1 MSKLTNLLKRIV
13 SSVWRIFTLTRSVV
27 LNLIFIVFFIG
38 FITMLGRDS
47 EQVIVPNETALVLNL
62 VGDLV
67 EQKREVNPLDALL
80 FEAMDQTEEDPE
92 VLLADVLDVI
102 AKAKN
107 DDRVQ
112 LLVLQLQGLK
122 SAGLSKLQDVG
133 AALLDFKSSGK
144 KIIAL
149 GDTFSQ
155 DQYYLV
161 SHADNI
167 WMNPQGFMLLDGYGR
182 YGMYFKSALE
192 KLAVNQHIFR
202 VGTFKS
208 AVEPFLRDDMS
219 AEAKEANTLW
229 LNDLWLQYKQDVATQ
244 RGFSVTNFDDNMTDL
259 LSKFTAANNSFAN
272 YALNN
277 NWVDELKTRSQMRS
291 KLTEMVGKNKKGD
304 SYNHIGFKDYL
315 FATTPIIPLQQNSAN
330 KVAVVIAKGTIL
342 NGTQKPGT
350 IGGDSTAKLLRQ
362 ARANDNVKAVVLRV
376 DSPGGSAFASE
387 IIRQEIELLK
397 AAGKP
402 VVASMG
408 TYAASGGYWISAPA
422 NKIIAAPSTI
432 TGSIGIFGMMMTFED
447 TLSKLGIYTDGVGTT
462 DISGF
467 GPTQPLTE
475 GMSQLFQ
482 LSINKGYQDFISLV
496 AENRNMTLAQ
506 VDSVAQ
512 GRVWSGKKA
521 KELGLV
527 DELGNLSDAIVVAA
541 KLASLDTYDTLLI
554 EKQASSRDKFIQKL
568 MGEAQLLA
576 DTRLGSLLGLSAM
589 MNSKGSIATNDSAL
603 LTSINSGATK
613 PMTQFIK
620 QIQTEFTKMNQ
631 FNDPQG
637 MYSLCL
643 ACSIQ

>member
-1 MSKLTNLLKRIV
+1 MSKLVNLFKRIFIGI
-13 SSVWRIFTLTRSVV
+13 WRLFTLTRSVV
-27 LNLIFIVFFIG
+27 LNTIFIVIFIS
-38 FITMLGRDS
+38 FIVMLGSDRD
-47 EQVIVPNETALVLNL
+47 QIIVPNESALVLNL
-62 VGDLV
+62 MGDLV
-67 EQKREVNPLDALL
+67 EQKREINPMDAFLLEALD
-80 FEAMDQTEEDPE
+80 EKDDKPE

-122 SAGLSKLQDVG
+122 STGLSKLQDIG
-133 AALLDFKSSGK
+133 AALVDFKSSGK

-149 GDTFSQ
+149 GDSFSQ

-161 SHADNI
+161 SYADDI

-182 YGMYFKSALE
+182 YNLYFKSALE
-192 KLAVNQHIFR
+192 KLSINQHIFR

-219 AEAKEANTLW
+219 AQAKEANALW
-229 LNDLWLQYKQDVATQ
+229 LNDLWQQYKEDVAKQ
-244 RGFSVTNFDDNMTDL
+244 RGFNVDNFDDNMTDL
-259 LSKFTAANNSFAN
+259 LSKFTKANSSFAN
-272 YALNN
+272 YALTN
-277 NWVDELKTRSQMRS
+277 NWVDQLKTRSQMRS
-291 KLTEMVGKNKKGD
+291 DLIKMVGKNKKGD
-304 SYNHIGFKDYL
+304 SYKHISFTDYL
-315 FATTPIIPLQQNSAN
+315 AATTSNTPHNVNSTN
-330 KVAVVIAKGTIL
+330 KVAIVVAKGTIL

-350 IGGDSTAKLLRQ
+350 IGGDSTAKLLRK
-362 ARANDNVKAVVLRV
+362 ARNNDKVKAVVLRV

-387 IIRQEIELLK
+387 IIRQEVELLK

-422 NKIIAAPSTI
+422 DRIIAAPSTI

-447 TLSKLGIYTDGVGTT
+447 SLSKIGIHTDGVGTT
-462 DISGF
+462 DIAGF

-496 AENRNMTLAQ
+496 AENRHMTLAQ
-506 VDSVAQ
+506 VDSIAQ
-512 GRVWSGKKA
+512 GRVWSGKEA

-527 DELGNLSDAIVVAA
+527 DELGNLTDAIVAAAELA
-541 KLASLDTYDTLLI
+541 KLDKYDTLLI
-554 EKQASSRDKFIQKL
+554 KKQPSSRNMFIQKL
-568 MGEAQLLA
+568 IGQAQYLVSTNLGFA
-576 DTRLGSLLGLSAM
+576 DNTSSSELVSLG
-589 MNSKGSIATNDSAL
+589 NVN
-603 LTSINSGATK
+603 TK
-613 PMTQFIK
+613 PITQFIN
-620 QIQTEFTKMNQ
+620 QLQAEFTKINQ

-637 MYSLCL
+637 KYTLCL
-643 ACSIQ
+643 ACSAK